1 MLCQYKAKDAAREG
15 RGLKAWDTL
24 KRAPTQTGMGWG
36 TIYRAPTRVE
46 PATWI
51 FGCRFGLGSW

>member
-36 TIYRAPTRVE
+36 TIYRVPTISGRRQ
-46 PATWI
+46 I
-51 FGCRFGLGSW
+51 CGCRFGLGSW